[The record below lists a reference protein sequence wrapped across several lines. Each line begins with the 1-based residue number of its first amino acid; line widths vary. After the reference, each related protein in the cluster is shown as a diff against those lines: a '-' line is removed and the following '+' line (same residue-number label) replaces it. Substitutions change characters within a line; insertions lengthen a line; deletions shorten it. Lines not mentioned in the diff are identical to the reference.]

1 MRGKV
6 EHRIFPNMKNKSR
19 IATRFA
25 LLSALALVSL
35 LATGCAGLFGQNVKG
50 VTVAKS
56 ERLHLRV
63 APFDSVVTAEV
74 RRAGLDPVSL
84 HQEFAS
90 EVRYRLF
97 LRGQVEAPDSA
108 SATVSVLL
116 SVKHLQAGFGNAGSY
131 GEFSLESV
139 RPENADRSEVTWRW
153 QATVKDNVPEVFA
166 TRHLARLAAQE
177 ALEHLKEPKK
187 DYEPPPPLHLMR

>member
-1 MRGKV
+1 MRRKV
-6 EHRIFPNMKNKSR
+6 EHRIFPSMKNKSGLVSVVV
-19 IATRFA
+19 
-25 LLSALALVSL
+25 LLLVSL
-35 LATGCAGLFGQNVKG
+35 LVTGCAGLFGSGSKG
-50 VTVAKS
+50 VTVAKA

-63 APFDSVVTAEV
+63 APFDSVVSAEL
-74 RRAGLDPVSL
+74 RRAGLDPLVL
-84 HQEFAS
+84 QDELAA
-90 EVRYRLF
+90 EVRYRMF

-116 SVKHLQAGFGNAGSY
+116 KVKHLQAGFGNAGTY

-139 RPENADRSEVTWRW
+139 RANASDRDAVTWTW